1 MITGS
6 ILLFLESI
14 GGGELMLILLFVLLF
29 FGSDKIPSLAKG
41 LGKGMRE
48 MKDAMNGIQ
57 SDIKQ
62 SMDNADREINK
73 LKEEL
78 PVIESHPM
86 SQPANVGQPKIEEK
100 KEVSPSDPE
109 LKEDLSKT

>member
-1 MITGS
+1 MLTNTIF
-6 ILLFLESI
+6 LFLESI

-86 SQPANVGQPKIEEK
+86 SQPSNVGQPKIVATTEKSELESETK
-100 KEVSPSDPE
+100 KEQ
-109 LKEDLSKT
+109 

>member
-1 MITGS
+1 MLTNTIF
-6 ILLFLESI
+6 LFLESI

-62 SMDNADREINK
+62 SMDNADREISK

-86 SQPANVGQPKIEEK
+86 SQPANVGQPKIVAPIEESEPESETK
-100 KEVSPSDPE
+100 KEQ
-109 LKEDLSKT
+109 